1 MAVIKGH
8 KGSLRDGSGNK
19 VGELTSFSLSVTQNS
34 EQHNA
39 LGEEWANTTA
49 TNKSWTVE
57 GSGMYDPDDTYQAA
71 IVDEVITGD
80 AVYSVECRAEGDT
93 TGDVAYTGSIVIG
106 EVGIEAS
113 SEGVIAFSFSG
124 QGSGALTKGTVA

>member
-39 LGEEWANTTA
+39 LGDEWANTTA

-124 QGSGALTKGTVA
+124 QGSGALTKGTVS

>member
-39 LGEEWANTTA
+39 LGDEWANTTA